1 MADYKIT
8 DTEKAAHHL
17 QALADRPNAM
27 TSYKQGKLSADGMKK
42 LFDDNLDFLAE
53 KHNKLG
59 EELEA
64 EHDDRVAKHNEL
76 EMKHDELAAEHN
88 ALEAKHDELEQSHKK
103 TAAQVE
109 TLISESINRI
119 YPIGAVYI
127 SFEATSPSDLFGGS
141 WEAIDEGR
149 FLMAS
154 KKASG
159 NTGGNKN
166 HLHEMWM
173 AAANMNVDSSGNLNY
188 RELYAYDKNETF
200 MSYTYNKSVPINTY
214 AYESQGEEIFGVR
227 VIGTTDH
234 SDHTP
239 PYVTVY
245 MWRRIA

>member
-1 MADYKIT
+1 MSEQSEIVRPQDLADYICRIASGMGPMV
-8 DTEKAAHHL
+8 ECL
-17 QALADRPNAM
+17 IERVGSALN
-27 TSYKQGKLSADGMKK
+27 
-42 LFDDNLDFLAE
+42 
-53 KHNKLG
+53 
-59 EELEA
+59 EA
-64 EHDDRVAKHNEL
+64 EQVRIDNE
-76 EMKHDELAAEHN
+76 ERRQEAAGRIVE
-88 ALEAKHDELEQSHKK
+88 ALEY
-103 TAAQVE
+103 
-109 TLISESINRI
+109 INNLATGEASGVSSFL
-119 YPIGAVYI
+119 YPVGAVYI
-127 SFEATSPSDLFGGS
+127 SFEKTSPSVLFGGT

-188 RELYAYDKNETF
+188 QELYAYDKNETF

-214 AYESQGEEIFGVR
+214 AYESQGEEFFGVR
-227 VIGTTDH
+227 VIGTTDR